1 MICLN
6 AAWAE
11 RFYFTCGICLGS
23 MTLKQFVWIL
33 VWFVDMVKS
42 SRLCLEDIYMWNPT
56 TKHNSCV
63 LRIPI
68 LCLNLSLKPFEHIC
82 FFWCQEPLENIS
94 HQMQWTHIV
103 AQTSTFF
110 FGKHMYFVYQWQ
122 SGYCRDTGTYIYTY
136 LFIYIHANIHLIY
149 IYIYMSFQINTCNL
163 TALMWWIKPSTLLI
177 LSKCTH
183 GRVSK
188 PIVSW
193 NLLRNLCL
201 AKGRVCL
208 VCWFLTTWTTNP
220 TNEADCV
227 QLVPNC
233 IQSKIYTVKDKP

>member
-1 MICLN
+1 VIHPHVVTCEWSSVWLLGMFCFICGMLISLHIRETILCIMICLN

-136 LFIYIHANIHLIY
+136 LFI
-149 IYIYMSFQINTCNL
+149 
-163 TALMWWIKPSTLLI
+163 
-177 LSKCTH
+177 
-183 GRVSK
+183 
-188 PIVSW
+188 
-193 NLLRNLCL
+193 
-201 AKGRVCL
+201 
-208 VCWFLTTWTTNP
+208 
-220 TNEADCV
+220 
-227 QLVPNC
+227 
-233 IQSKIYTVKDKP
+233 

>member
-1 MICLN
+1 MFCFICGMLISLHIRETILCIMICLN

-110 FGKHMYFVYQWQ
+110 F
-122 SGYCRDTGTYIYTY
+122 SGSTCILFTSDNLAIAETRGHIYTLIY
-136 LFIYIHANIHLIY
+136 LFISMQTFTLFIYICH
-149 IYIYMSFQINTCNL
+149 F
-163 TALMWWIKPSTLLI
+163 K
-177 LSKCTH
+177 
-183 GRVSK
+183 
-188 PIVSW
+188 
-193 NLLRNLCL
+193 
-201 AKGRVCL
+201 
-208 VCWFLTTWTTNP
+208 
-220 TNEADCV
+220 
-227 QLVPNC
+227 
-233 IQSKIYTVKDKP
+233 

>member
-110 FGKHMYFVYQWQ
+110 FREARVFCLPVTIWLLQRHG
-122 SGYCRDTGTYIYTY
+122 DIYIH
-136 LFIYIHANIHLIY
+136 LFIYLYPCKHSPYL
-149 IYIYMSFQINTCNL
+149 YIYMSFQINTCNL

-208 VCWFLTTWTTNP
+208 VCWFLTTWTKNP